1 MKRART
7 RRAGSAFAAR
17 AAMSLASAMVLSSAG
32 CSGEESGGSTGAEQ
46 APPAAQKPAAPAKP
60 AAGPSAEDARAEAM
74 RVFEQRCVTCHGPE
88 GKGDGP
94 GSVALTPKPRNF
106 HDAEWQDSVTDEHIE
121 QIIMYGGAAVGKSP
135 MMPANPD
142 LVSKPEIVAA
152 LRAHVRSLGAK

>member
-1 MKRART
+1 MRRAR
-7 RRAGSAFAAR
+7 FAC
-17 AAMSLASAMVLSSAG
+17 AALAAASMATGMVLSSAG
-32 CSGEESGGSTGAEQ
+32 CGGEENGGRTAAGQ
-46 APPAAQKPAAPAKP
+46 APPAARKPAAPEKP
-60 AAGPSAEDARAEAM
+60 AAGPSPEEVRAQAM
-74 RVFEQRCVTCHGPE
+74 QVFEQRCVTCHGPE